1 MIRRFRAGFVLVFL
15 GLFAAP
21 GGLDAQPATP
31 PQTSPTPGMPGM
43 PRRDPTQQQQ
53 QQQQEA
59 ATAVIKGRV
68 VALDTGAPLRHVQ
81 IRVMGEKLKQPR
93 STLTD
98 AQGVYEFKD
107 VVPGRYSLLA
117 SKGGFVTLQYGQRG
131 PRDMGRS
138 IELADKQT
146 LDKVDI
152 ALPRGAVITGRVVD
166 EAGEPVSDVAVTAL
180 QYRNFNGKRRLNGG
194 RPAMTN
200 DIGQY
205 RLYGLAPGEYYV
217 NVNGRMN
224 QMMGPDMQ
232 MDDASGY
239 APTFYPSA
247 PSAAEAQK
255 LTIGVGEEVV
265 ADIQLMPTRVVRIS
279 GSVLTST
286 GKPATAGM
294 VMLQNRG
301 NDTNPGMGAGSGSL
315 RPDGTFVI
323 NGVTTGSYQLVAM
336 ANPGGDMFM
345 FSRDGMESAT
355 MPITVSGQDLTDV
368 RLVTVAGIVLSGHLT
383 FEGGTPEPTVAKQI
397 RASCLPVDQEG
408 FMGGIMPATADDQG
422 QFQIKNISSPCLI
435 STFGNQTWTLKSVML
450 NGVDI
455 TDRPI
460 EPAGKP
466 ISGIELTMT
475 NRVSTLTGTVNTA
488 QDQPAKEY
496 TVIVFPEEPQRWQ
509 TPLSGRYLRQA
520 RPDQTGTF
528 KLLGL
533 PSGRYLVAAFE
544 NLEDGAARDPE
555 FLTQIQSRATRVE
568 LSEGGTQTVSLKL
581 RYNR

>member
-1 MIRRFRAGFVLVFL
+1 MIRRLRAGFVLVFL

-21 GGLDAQPATP
+21 SHLGAQPATP
-31 PQTSPTPGMPGM
+31 PQTSPTPGM

-59 ATAVIKGRV
+59 GTAVIKGRV

-81 IRVMGEKLKQPR
+81 IRVMGEKMRSPR

-98 AQGVYEFKD
+98 AQGVYEFKEL
-107 VVPGRYSLLA
+107 VPGRYSLMA

-138 IELADKQT
+138 IQLADKQT
-146 LDKVDI
+146 LDKIDM

-180 QYRNFNGKRRLNGG
+180 QYRLINGKRRLSGG

-205 RLYGLAPGEYYV
+205 RIYGLAPGEYYV

-224 QMMGPDMQ
+224 QMMGPDTQ
-232 MDDASGY
+232 TDDASGY

-265 ADIQLMPTRVVRIS
+265 ADIQLTPTRIVRVT
-279 GSVLTST
+279 GAVLTST

-294 VMLQNRG
+294 AMLQQHG
-301 NDTNPGMGAGSGSL
+301 NDVNGNMGGGTSPL

-323 NGVTTGSYQLVAM
+323 NGATTGSYRLIVM
-336 ANPGGDMFM
+336 ANPAGGDMFT
-345 FSRDGMESAT
+345 RDGMESAV
-355 MPITVSGQDLTDV
+355 MPLTVGGQDITDL
-368 RLVTVAGIVLSGHLT
+368 RLVTTAGIALSGRMV
-383 FEGGTPEPTVAKQI
+383 FEGGTPEPGVAKQI
-397 RASCLPVDQEG
+397 RVSCLSMDQDAFTLG
-408 FMGGIMPATADDQG
+408 AMPGTADDEG
-422 QFQIKNISSPCLI
+422 KFEIKNVSVPCLV
-435 STFGNQTWTLKSVML
+435 SVFGNQTWMLKSVML

-460 EPAGKP
+460 EPASKP
-466 ISGIELTMT
+466 MSGFEITMT
-475 NRVSTLTGTVNTA
+475 NRLSTITGTVTSA

-496 TVIVFPEEPQRWQ
+496 TVIVFPEETQRWQ
-509 TPLSGRYLRQA
+509 PPVSGRYMRQG

-528 KLLGL
+528 KLPGL
-533 PSGRYLVAAFE
+533 PPGHYLVAAFE
-544 NLEDGAARDPE
+544 NIEEGAARDPE
-555 FLTQIQSRATRVE
+555 FLTQVQSRATRVE

-581 RYNR
+581 LENH